1 MITIKLMENMLYLG
15 IGVGVGY
22 LCTKYD
28 KEISKTYNKMK
39 NKMMK
44 KSSL

>member
-1 MITIKLMENMLYLG
+1 MITIKFMENMLYLG

-22 LCTKYD
+22 VCTKYD
-28 KEISKTYNKMK
+28 KDITKAYNKMK

-44 KSSL
+44 KSS

>member
-22 LCTKYD
+22 VCTKYE
-28 KEISKTYNKMK
+28 KEITETYNKMK
-39 NKMMK
+39 NNMMK
-44 KSSL
+44 KSS